1 MQKQNF
7 TSYALLGSGRV
18 ARHFRFYLDNLDLPC
33 RFWSRREN
41 EIADLKTVVAESSH
55 ILFAVSDSA
64 LEQMIAPWRGSDK
77 VLVHFSG
84 ALEIAGSYSAHP
96 LMTFGPDL
104 ETSEWYWR
112 IPFVLDEGVT
122 LHQVLPG
129 LSNPSLSLSPAQ
141 RPLYHALVSLAGN
154 STFLLWQNIGHE
166 MSRLGLPP
174 SVLAPFLHQVVRNAT
189 EQGEDGFTGPVARGD
204 WPTVARHAQ
213 ALKDSGLEASYK
225 AYLRMARSKGYE
237 IPEDML

>member
-1 MQKQNF
+1 MQTQSF

-33 RFWSRREN
+33 RFWSRQEN
-41 EIADLKTVVAESSH
+41 APEDLKAVIAESSH

-64 LEQMIAPWRGSDK
+64 LEEMIAPWRESGK

-84 ALEIAGSYSAHP
+84 ARRIPGSFSAHP

-104 ETSEWYWR
+104 EAPEWYWR

-122 LHQVLPG
+122 LHDVLPG
-129 LSNPSLSLSPAQ
+129 LANPSLSLSPDQ

-154 STFLLWQNIGHE
+154 STFLLWQDIGHE

-189 EQGEDGFTGPVARGD
+189 ELTDAAFTGPVARGD
-204 WPTVARHAQ
+204 WSTVERHAQ

-225 AYLRMARSKGYE
+225 AYLRLARSKGYP
-237 IPEDML
+237 IPEEML

>member
-1 MQKQNF
+1 MKTQNF

-33 RFWSRREN
+33 RFWSRQEN
-41 EIADLKTVVAESSH
+41 DAADLKNVIEESSH

-64 LEQMIAPWRGSDK
+64 LEDLIAPWRDSEK

-84 ALEIAGSYSAHP
+84 ALRIPGSYSAHP
-96 LMTFGPDL
+96 LMTFGPEL
-104 ETSEWYWR
+104 EAPEWYWS

-122 LHQVLPG
+122 LHDVLPG
-129 LSNPSLSLSPAQ
+129 LANPYLSLSPEQ

-154 STFLLWQNIGHE
+154 STFLLWQDIGHE

-174 SVLAPFLHQVVRNAT
+174 SVLAPFLHQVVKNAT
-189 EQGEDGFTGPVARGD
+189 DLSKDGFTGPVARGD
-204 WPTVARHAQ
+204 WTTVARHAQ

-225 AYLRMARSKGYE
+225 AYLRMARSKGYD